1 MDKDNADFFS
11 FGENLGKMKLDFTD
25 IGPLKRNH
33 PANAHSLTPAAA
45 LYQDASN
52 WCILSHAM

>member
-1 MDKDNADFFS
+1 
-11 FGENLGKMKLDFTD
+11 MKLDFTD